1 MARYFLKRIAFAIV
15 TFWAVTL
22 VAFVLFHVIPGGGPP
37 RTEPVFVQYAR
48 FAWNLV
54 GHQSLG
60 ASTVPPSRS
69 SAANRRRVNEL
80 ILNAAPITASL
91 VIGGA
96 IVWLL
101 VSIPLGTF
109 SALRPRSL
117 LDRGA
122 TVFVLFG
129 MCAHPIW
136 LGLICAYFFSYKL
149 GITPIEGYCE
159 VFYRPAGATCSGV
172 WDWFHHLVLPWFV
185 FACLFMALYT
195 RMLRAN
201 VLEALTA
208 EHVRIARAKGAPE
221 RTIVVR
227 HVLRNVL
234 LPLVT
239 MLGMDI
245 PVALGGAIY
254 TEVVFSLPGLGLY
267 AWQALQ
273 HEDYTLLQGIV
284 IFTSIW
290 VIVANLVV
298 YLLYAF
304 VDPRI
309 RLA

>member
-1 MARYFLKRIAFAIV
+1 
-15 TFWAVTL
+15 
-22 VAFVLFHVIPGGGPP
+22 
-37 RTEPVFVQYAR
+37 
-48 FAWNLV
+48 
-54 GHQSLG
+54 
-60 ASTVPPSRS
+60 
-69 SAANRRRVNEL
+69 
-80 ILNAAPITASL
+80 
-91 VIGGA
+91 
-96 IVWLL
+96 
-101 VSIPLGTF
+101 
-109 SALRPRSL
+109 
-117 LDRGA
+117 
-122 TVFVLFG
+122 
-129 MCAHPIW
+129 
-136 LGLICAYFFSYKL
+136 
-149 GITPIEGYCE
+149 
-159 VFYRPAGATCSGV
+159 
-172 WDWFHHLVLPWFV
+172 V

-208 EHVRIARAKGAPE
+208 EHVRIARAKGAPD
-221 RTIVVR
+221 RTVVIR

-284 IFTSIW
+284 IFTSCW
-290 VIVANLVV
+290 VIIANLVV
-298 YLLYAF
+298 DLLYAL